1 MRRPTVLLLSAT
13 FAGAAASA
21 CREATPPPARHTT
34 DIVLPRRRAPGRRHG
49 RAGRHVR
56 ACSSSATRSAPD
68 DRQAFLDVVE
78 PAFSSRQLRAHQPYT
93 LTLGPDGRVRELTY
107 RIDPDRFLQV
117 QPASAAGRRA
127 AADDGAAVH
136 HGDRDLPPR
145 GRRWSR
151 SAVTSIA
158 NIRRSSPRS
167 IAPART
173 SAWPSASP
181 SCSAAT
187 STSIAI
193 CSPATSIEVVFEQVL
208 RDGARIGYGDI
219 VAARLTNAGRCS
231 RAFRFQPGGGRPAY
245 YDAAGLSLKRFF
257 LASPLKFEPRVT
269 SGFSYRRLHPVLG
282 IRRPH
287 LGADFGAPTG
297 APVVAIADA
306 TVVSARYSAGG
317 GNTVT
322 LRHAGGYESRYL
334 HLSAF
339 GAGVRAGARVSQ
351 GQVIGR
357 VGATGLVT
365 GAHLHYELLRN
376 GAHVN
381 PVAEQ
386 KRNPPGAPIARRRIR
401 PPSPRARA
409 ELDQRFVSAA
419 PRPPTVGR
427 PTDIASTP
435 PGVRDTHGGTGRRRQ
450 RRARPPRRRLHAL
463 SPWRDHDAADAHVRD
478 GLGAAGRRADEEG
491 RDRRPPVARADRPP
505 QHRPGRRPHH
515 EAGEA
520 AAGSPMGPMHL
531 QGEDDDGGQPE
542 GRHAG
547 RARAPSRSR

>member
-13 FAGAAASA
+13 FLALAASA
-21 CREATPPPARHTT
+21 CRNATPPPARHTT
-34 DIVLPRRRAPGRRHG
+34 DIVLGDDGRRIDG
-49 RAGRHVR
+49 TVGPGDTFGVLLERHQV
-56 ACSSSATRSAPD
+56 AAD

-78 PAFSSRQLRAHQPYT
+78 PAFSSRQLRAHQSYT
-93 LTLGPDGRVRELTY
+93 LTVSPDGRVRELTY
-107 RIDPDRFLQV
+107 RIDPDRFLLV
-117 QPASAAGRRA
+117 EPASAAGGGGAKTGRFTTEIVTYRREVGLVAIRGDIDREHPSLVA
-127 AADDGAAVH
+127 ALDRAGEDVGLAVGIAELFG
-136 HGDRDLPPR
+136 GDVDFYRDLQP
-145 GRRWSR
+145 GD
-151 SAVTSIA
+151 A
-158 NIRRSSPRS
+158 
-167 IAPART
+167 
-173 SAWPSASP
+173 
-181 SCSAAT
+181 
-187 STSIAI
+187 
-193 CSPATSIEVVFEQVL
+193 IEVVFEQVL

-219 VAARLTNAGRCS
+219 VAARLTNAGRVLS
-231 RAFRFQPGGGRPAY
+231 AFRFRPGGGRPAY

-339 GAGVRAGARVSQ
+339 GSGVRAGARVSQ

-386 KRNPPGAPIARRRIR
+386 KRNPPGAPIATGDQAAFAA
-401 PPSPRARA
+401 ARA

-419 PRPPTVGR
+419 LAPPTSA
-427 PTDIASTP
+427 TN
-435 PGVRDTHGGTGRRRQ
+435 
-450 RRARPPRRRLHAL
+450 
-463 SPWRDHDAADAHVRD
+463 
-478 GLGAAGRRADEEG
+478 
-491 RDRRPPVARADRPP
+491 
-505 QHRPGRRPHH
+505 
-515 EAGEA
+515 
-520 AAGSPMGPMHL
+520 
-531 QGEDDDGGQPE
+531 
-542 GRHAG
+542 
-547 RARAPSRSR
+547 